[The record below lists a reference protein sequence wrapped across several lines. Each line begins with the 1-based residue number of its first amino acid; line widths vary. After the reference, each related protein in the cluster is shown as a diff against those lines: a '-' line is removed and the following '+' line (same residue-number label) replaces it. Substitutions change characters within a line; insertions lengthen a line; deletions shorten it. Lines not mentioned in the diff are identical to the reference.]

1 MQHTFSVL
9 FSLQTHKINKKNGE
23 APIWAR
29 VTVDGKRAEIS
40 TGKKTSPDKWNVN
53 SGRIRGNTEEART
66 INSYLNKMI
75 VKLEKIFDQ
84 LNEDNQYI
92 SSATIKN
99 IF

>member
-9 FSLQTHKINKKNGE
+9 FWLQTQKINKKNGE

-53 SGRIRGNTEEART
+53 SGRIRGEYRGG
-66 INSYLNKMI
+66 
-75 VKLEKIFDQ
+75 
-84 LNEDNQYI
+84 
-92 SSATIKN
+92 
-99 IF
+99 